1 MKTLGV
7 YLSIGIL
14 AFLVTACSDRLTATD
29 RPSPD
34 SPNLPVVHGKLSE
47 VAPPPAIRE
56 LHKSLDRYAPQVA
69 ILSPAPDQLFEGT
82 TVNVELQVTDLP
94 VFQDPELDLGPYL
107 SLVLDN
113 EPAREIHDL
122 SGPVTLGDLSPGTH
136 TLRVFAA
143 RPWHES
149 FKNDGAYART
159 TFHVKTK
166 TGSNAPDPKLP
177 VLTYNRPRGVYG
189 AEPILLDFY
198 LANAP
203 LHVVARESE
212 ADEIRDWRVRVTV
225 NGESFLLDTWEPIYL
240 QGFDK
245 GDNLVKLEF
254 IDEKGNVIENVFN
267 TTARLIT
274 YDPAYEDSL
283 TKLVKGEIPVPIA
296 RKIVDPN
303 YTATPVIG
311 EEPAIEEE
319 PAPVTE
325 TEAIPEPIEE
335 PTATE
340 EIPPAVE
347 EPVAEETPEPIELPA
362 LKIPEEVGKAETPIE
377 SPPLPLPELVLP
389 EDLETPTAE
398 PVQLPRLVL
407 PDEGQV
413 TAAEPV
419 APPEIVLPAET
430 EATETP
436 TIEPPPAEP
445 NPPRANPWIDRF
457 RGTLDRWR
465 SARGEGSEPV
475 KPIAPERSPAP

>member
-14 AFLVTACSDRLTATD
+14 AFLLTACSDRLSVSD

-34 SPNLPVVHGKLSE
+34 SRNLPVLRGKLSE
-47 VAPPPAIRE
+47 VAPPPVIQE

-69 ILSPAPDQLFEGT
+69 ILSPTPDQLFEGT

-177 VLTYNRPRGVYG
+177 LLTYNRPRGVYG
-189 AEPILLDFY
+189 AQPILLDFY

-240 QGFDK
+240 QGFEK

-283 TKLVKGEIPVPIA
+283 TQLVKGEIPVSIA

-303 YTATPVIG
+303 YTATPVI
-311 EEPAIEEE
+311 EEE

-325 TEAIPEPIEE
+325 TEEIPEPIEE

-347 EPVAEETPEPIELPA
+347 EPSAGETPEPIELPT

-377 SPPLPLPELVLP
+377 SPPLQLPELVLP
-389 EDLETPTAE
+389 EEVETPVVE

-407 PDEGQV
+407 PEEGEV
-413 TAAEPV
+413 TATEPV
-419 APPEIVLPAET
+419 VPPEIVLPEEK
-430 EATETP
+430 EAIETP
-436 TIEPPPAEP
+436 TIEPPEP
-445 NPPRANPWIDRF
+445 EPSPTRGNSWFDRF

-465 SARGEGSEPV
+465 SPGGGVS
-475 KPIAPERSPAP
+475 